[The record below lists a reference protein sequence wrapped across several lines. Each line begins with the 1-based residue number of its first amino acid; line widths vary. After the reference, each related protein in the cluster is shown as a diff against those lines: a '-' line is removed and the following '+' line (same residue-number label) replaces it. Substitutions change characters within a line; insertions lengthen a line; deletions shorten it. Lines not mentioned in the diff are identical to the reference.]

1 MRATMEPT
9 NYVLKRRIPSTEDWL
24 GRIVQYYQDPTAS
37 FVSPSVESGEA
48 SASPTKILTTTE
60 TDFHLNVH
68 ASKESSIKSQLTQLL
83 KIGNTTTISDVLEL
97 STPRITYRR
106 LASHRDVFDR
116 VRAQPGI
123 AKRLLEMVPVGHKA
137 YMIIGLVQIEAGSS
151 IRRSKTTSKSSER
164 GLGLPVVEVATAAA
178 GIPLSLGGIA
188 DIELEEERT
197 KSHMTETRGLSD
209 KASEIIAVEYRAI
222 RRNFSGLGRK
232 VVLRDSIV
240 DFQGALTFQQGGDE
254 DSDDSSD
261 DEDCGVD
268 GFEFVEGGEPVGSPG
283 FEDLFTPRTA
293 GSA

>member
-1 MRATMEPT
+1 MEPT
-9 NYVLKRRIPSTEDWL
+9 YYVLKRRIPSTEDWL
-24 GRIVQYYQDPTAS
+24 GRIVQHYQDPTAS

-68 ASKESSIKSQLTQLL
+68 ASKESSIKAQLTQLL

-97 STPRITYRR
+97 STPRITYRW
-106 LASHRDVFDR
+106 LASYSDVFDQ

-123 AKRLLEMVPVGHKA
+123 AKRLLKMVPVGHKA
-137 YMIIGLVQIEAGSS
+137 YMIVGLVQIEAGSC
-151 IRRSKTTSKSSER
+151 IRQSKTTR
-164 GLGLPVVEVATAAA
+164 GLNSE
-178 GIPLSLGGIA
+178 
-188 DIELEEERT
+188 
-197 KSHMTETRGLSD
+197 
-209 KASEIIAVEYRAI
+209 ASEIIAVEYRAI

-261 DEDCGVD
+261 DGHCGVD

-283 FEDLFTPRTA
+283 FEDLFAPRTA
-293 GSA
+293 GSAR